1 MQTFSCKR
9 AHVILIRNPILRGA
23 GRTRGMPFFFFFFSF
38 APQLRGNTAQ
48 NEGGG
53 RRGERVAVRMEGY
66 IERDTIGC
74 LWSRRARIHK
84 KLLHASDASS
94 GIHKH
99 THMQT
104 ETHALAYLWFLSGL
118 QPLENLKGAL
128 MSALK
133 SGSFIL
139 SPTERSLCVV
149 TFSGRLHW
157 GNTYRRA
164 VTLISVLSSW
174 PDHLLVTANHI
185 SESMFFSGWQ
195 GRCLVECEFGVF
207 VRWLQA
213 AARPLEG
220 FSVIYF

>member
-1 MQTFSCKR
+1 MGEHR
-9 AHVILIRNPILRGA
+9 A
-23 GRTRGMPFFFFFFSF
+23 
-38 APQLRGNTAQ
+38 
-48 NEGGG
+48 EWEG

-66 IERDTIGC
+66 IERDTIGF

-84 KLLHASDASS
+84 KLLHASDSSS

-139 SPTERSLCVV
+139 SPTERSLCVLNF
-149 TFSGRLHW
+149 TGRLHW
-157 GNTYRRA
+157 GDTYRGS
-164 VTLISVLSSW
+164 VTLWSVLSSW
-174 PDHLLVTANHI
+174 PDHILVTANHI

-195 GRCLVECEFGVF
+195 GCCLVECEFCVF
-207 VRWLQA
+207 KRWLQA

-220 FSVIYF
+220 FSVIHF